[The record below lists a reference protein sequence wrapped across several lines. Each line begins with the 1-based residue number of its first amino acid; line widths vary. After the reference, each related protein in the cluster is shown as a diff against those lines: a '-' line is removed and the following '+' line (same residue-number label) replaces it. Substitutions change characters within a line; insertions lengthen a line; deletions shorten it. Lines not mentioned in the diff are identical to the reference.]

1 MLVNQFL
8 LNCKK
13 LRGREKISKQRNV
26 QDVKLETLQE
36 NVHKLSDMKM
46 CYAWTR
52 GEIC

>member
-1 MLVNQFL
+1 VKLFL

-13 LRGREKISKQRNV
+13 LTGREKISEQGNL

-36 NVHKLSDMKM
+36 NVNKLSDMKM